1 MDSSRTITSEFKR
14 LTKDFIVDI
23 LNTFPEYHEFFTEN
37 ELEFLK
43 TDNQSEA
50 KLQHVFDYC
59 LEVYPERFFDILY
72 ENDDIFK
79 DEEKNTNFFKHIDF
93 QDIWSTNIS
102 DNTKNVIWK
111 YLQLI
116 LFSVTNNLNDTSCF
130 KDTAKLFEAIDENEL
145 KDKIENVISSI
156 NEVFDISGSMNNEK
170 SFDEMNEMFKKIM
183 ENMDMPGK
191 DMKEKDFEEMMKKF
205 MNKDSPMNFEEIMKS
220 MDISGLGTDFMD
232 MMKNMDEFKNME
244 ENMFSDISKN
254 QKDIPNPEDLQDHL
268 KSLMGGKI
276 GQLAQE
282 IANDTAKDLDIDPD
296 NVSNV
301 NDVFAKLFKNPGK
314 LMNMIK
320 KVSSKLD
327 EKLKSGE
334 LKETELMK
342 EANDL
347 VEKMKNT
354 PGMKNMESML
364 SKMGLGGMGGA
375 KGGKV
380 NMNLFQSMMK
390 QNIKKSSQRDR
401 MLQKLKERKLAKEQ
415 LLKEMQKKAENTKV
429 SQDNDSFDEYIQ
441 KTYNIE
447 NSVMKKSKINKKKKR
462 KKKRKD
468 KR

>member
-1 MDSSRTITSEFKR
+1 MLDIYVHNVTYLYCPPAAHLKMLSISAYKTRISGISTVASLSEVTTPTFAVQR
-14 LTKDFIVDI
+14 FVCSVPDF
-23 LNTFPEYHEFFTEN
+23 
-37 ELEFLK
+37 
-43 TDNQSEA
+43 
-50 KLQHVFDYC
+50 
-59 LEVYPERFFDILY
+59 
-72 ENDDIFK
+72 
-79 DEEKNTNFFKHIDF
+79 
-93 QDIWSTNIS
+93 
-102 DNTKNVIWK
+102 
-111 YLQLI
+111 
-116 LFSVTNNLNDTSCF
+116 
-130 KDTAKLFEAIDENEL
+130 
-145 KDKIENVISSI
+145 DKIE
-156 NEVFDISGSMNNEK
+156 
-170 SFDEMNEMFKKIM
+170 
-183 ENMDMPGK
+183 
-191 DMKEKDFEEMMKKF
+191 
-205 MNKDSPMNFEEIMKS
+205 
-220 MDISGLGTDFMD
+220 
-232 MMKNMDEFKNME
+232 
-244 ENMFSDISKN
+244 
-254 QKDIPNPEDLQDHL
+254 
-268 KSLMGGKI
+268 
-276 GQLAQE
+276 
-282 IANDTAKDLDIDPD
+282 IDPD

-401 MLQKLKERKLAKEQ
+401 MLQKLKERKLAKEKEE
-415 LLKEMQKKAENTKV
+415 LLKEMQKAQNTKV

-447 NSVMKKSKINKKKKR
+447 NSVMKKNKIKKKKKR